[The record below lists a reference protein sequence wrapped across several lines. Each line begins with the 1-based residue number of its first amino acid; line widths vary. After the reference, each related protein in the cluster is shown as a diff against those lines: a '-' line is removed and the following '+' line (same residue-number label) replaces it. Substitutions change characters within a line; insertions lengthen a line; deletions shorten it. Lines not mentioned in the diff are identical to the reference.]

1 MSKLRTFL
9 ATTAMAFLA
18 AGAMP
23 VEAQKRGGQ
32 VNVVVQPE
40 PPSLMLPLVQNG
52 PTQMVAGNIYES
64 LLKYDNKLNPLPSL
78 AEKWSVSEDGKVYT
92 FTIKQ
97 GVTWHDG
104 KPFSIDDVVFTL
116 DKFLRETHP
125 RWRPVANA
133 QIEKIEKADEATLKI
148 TLKNPFGPF
157 ILMFEVGTTPIVPKH
172 IYEGTDYKTN
182 PANNTPIGT
191 GPFKFKEWNKGSF
204 IQLVR
209 NETYHVKGLPY
220 LDTIYW
226 QIIPDA
232 AARAVA
238 YETGK
243 VDILTGGSVENSDID
258 RIKKVANTCIT
269 TEGWELFAPHSWVWI
284 NNRKEPMSNKLFRQ
298 GMMHAIDREFAK
310 DVIWNGL
317 GKVAIGPV
325 SSSTKF
331 FTADVPKYAYDPKK
345 AKELILKSGYKG
357 EKIRFLA
364 LPYGETWTRWA
375 EAIRQNLIEA
385 GVNVDLVTSDVAGY
399 NQKISDWDYDLS
411 MSYLYQYGDP
421 AAGVA
426 RTYISSNIVKGNPF
440 SNIEGY
446 SNPEVDKLFAEAA
459 TATPDSKRQ
468 ELYTK
473 VQKILV
479 EDVPVAWQT
488 EMQFPTI
495 YRCNVKNLIK
505 TAIGINDAFGDAW
518 KE

>member
-1 MSKLRTFL
+1 
-9 ATTAMAFLA
+9 
-18 AGAMP
+18 
-23 VEAQKRGGQ
+23 
-32 VNVVVQPE
+32 
-40 PPSLMLPLVQNG
+40 
-52 PTQMVAGNIYES
+52 
-64 LLKYDNKLNPLPSL
+64 
-78 AEKWSVSEDGKVYT
+78 
-92 FTIKQ
+92 
-97 GVTWHDG
+97 
-104 KPFSIDDVVFTL
+104 
-116 DKFLRETHP
+116 
-125 RWRPVANA
+125 
-133 QIEKIEKADEATLKI
+133 
-148 TLKNPFGPF
+148 
-157 ILMFEVGTTPIVPKH
+157 
-172 IYEGTDYKTN
+172 
-182 PANNTPIGT
+182 
-191 GPFKFKEWNKGSF
+191 
-204 IQLVR
+204 
-209 NETYHVKGLPY
+209 
-220 LDTIYW
+220 
-226 QIIPDA
+226 
-232 AARAVA
+232 
-238 YETGK
+238 
-243 VDILTGGSVENSDID
+243 
-258 RIKKVANTCIT
+258 
-269 TEGWELFAPHSWVWI
+269 
-284 NNRKEPMSNKLFRQ
+284 
-298 GMMHAIDREFAK
+298 
-310 DVIWNGL
+310 
-317 GKVAIGPV
+317 
-325 SSSTKF
+325 
-331 FTADVPKYAYDPKK
+331 VPKYAYDPKK

-411 MSYLYQYGDP
+411 MSFLYQYGDP